1 MPLTPQQLIDLPGYG
16 AAEKVVR
23 AQKQWDEGRILD
35 GKTEYKVTVEVSGSY
50 EPVIET
56 QCHTVTAKT
65 ADEAIDAAMRLSDFD
80 DVDSGTV
87 IQVKETQ

>member
-16 AAEKVVR
+16 AAEKIVR

-35 GKTEYKVTVEVSGSY
+35 GKTEYQVTVEVSGSY

-56 QCHTVTAKT
+56 RRHTVTAKT
-65 ADEAIDAAMRLSDFD
+65 ADEAIDAAMELSDFD

-87 IQVKETQ
+87 IQVKEAQ

>member
-16 AAEKVVR
+16 AAEKIVR

-35 GKTEYKVTVEVSGSY
+35 DKTEYQVTVEVSGSY

-56 QCHTVTAKT
+56 QRHTVTDKT
-65 ADEAIDAAMRLSDFD
+65 ADEAIDAAMELSDFD

-87 IQVKETQ
+87 IQVKEAQ